1 MIITLQ
7 SSYSI
12 PPLRK
17 KRTEIKL
24 IAWRYIY
31 TNYLILVFRS
41 TSFGRY
47 VVERGIVR
55 TTKSFCKRLEWNKRR
70 NRKRKKR
77 TKGEDRVPSGS
88 WSSSGEWIGKVR
100 SCSPSLPPEIREGN
114 KGDGFLLRI
123 YWQWTLMN
131 KESFLNTE
139 LPWLSFIPKNRE
151 KIDFYPKK

>member
-1 MIITLQ
+1 MNGTYYGTYNALQ
-7 SSYSI
+7 TYDHYASTGLFYSI

-17 KRTEIKL
+17 KRTERKL

-88 WSSSGEWIGKVR
+88 
-100 SCSPSLPPEIREGN
+100 
-114 KGDGFLLRI
+114 
-123 YWQWTLMN
+123 
-131 KESFLNTE
+131 
-139 LPWLSFIPKNRE
+139 
-151 KIDFYPKK
+151 